1 MNSFN
6 KIFLGNIFLG
16 NLLLKKGPQDFPFS
30 PALMKLCLLAYF
42 VTGIP
47 GLMITATFPQA
58 VFAMALDVMVLIAF
72 VYLCLQAF
80 SKTERFVQSVISMAS
95 MGAFFQLLVLPLI
108 FNFDADPKIAE
119 EMLGLSIMLL
129 IVVSWNLAVYAH
141 LFRESFG
148 VRLPAAMILT
158 VCYIV
163 ITLLVRKIF
172 FPELA

>member
-1 MNSFN
+1 MSFGSV
-6 KIFLGNIFLG
+6 LLG

-30 PALMKLCLLAYF
+30 PALMKLCLLGYF

-47 GLMITATFPQA
+47 GLMISVSFPQA
-58 VFAMALDVMVLIAF
+58 IFAMVLDVMVLIAF

-80 SKTERFVQSVISMAS
+80 SKSERFVQSVICMAS

-108 FNFDADPKIAE
+108 FNFDADPKVAE
-119 EMLGLSIMLL
+119 DMLGLSLMLL

-148 VRLPAAMILT
+148 VRLPSAMILT

-163 ITLLVRKIF
+163 ITLMVRKIF
-172 FPELA
+172 FPEIT